1 MCYKIDIAKSFLN
14 DVIIMKI
21 SIFSD
26 CHCGYAFGEERGEDS
41 FIALNEAI
49 ERSLDSDLILIA
61 GDLFD
66 SRIPKQEILART
78 AKILSR
84 AQGKKSQANFIEI
97 RNKEKH
103 EVSPLAFRGVPIVA
117 IHGTHE
123 RRSKQMI
130 NPVQALEHAGL
141 LIHLHCATTLF
152 EVCGKKVAVHG
163 MSGVPE
169 RFAKEVLQQWNP
181 KPVENAVNIIML
193 HQSIEPYIYS
203 PLEPIMLKLED
214 LPEGFDLYVLGH
226 IHWSEQKPF
235 KSGKI
240 LLTGSTCITSAH
252 KIESEQEK
260 MIFSFD
266 GKNVEN
272 IPLMFQR
279 KLYYESFDYETD
291 VARKIEARIK
301 AISEI
306 NHAVKPIIISKIT
319 GTIPK
324 TETAPNFRNVS
335 EKFSGKAI
343 IKIIQNAKPED
354 MEEQSELLQM
364 MREQKLSPEEH
375 GLRLLKNNL
384 EQIKCG
390 LRIEEIFDLLAE
402 GEADLLY
409 NMLSGR
415 QKTLNEGIA

>member
-1 MCYKIDIAKSFLN
+1 
-14 DVIIMKI
+14 MKI

-41 FIALNEAI
+41 FAALNEAMEKSI
-49 ERSLDSDLILIA
+49 DSDLILIA

-66 SRIPKQEILART
+66 SRIPKQEVFART
-78 AKILSR
+78 AKILSEAQNRKSR
-84 AQGKKSQANFIEI
+84 ASLLEI
-97 RNKEKH
+97 RNKEKQ
-103 EVSPLAFRGVPIVA
+103 EVSPLAFRGVPVMA

-123 RRSKQMI
+123 RRSKQMV
-130 NPVQALEHAGL
+130 NPIQALEHAGL
-141 LIHLHCATTLF
+141 LVHLHCATAVF
-152 EVCGKKVAVHG
+152 EIGGKKVAIHG
-163 MSGVPE
+163 MSGVPD
-169 RFAKEVLQQWNP
+169 RFAKEVLLQWNP
-181 KPVENAVNIIML
+181 KPVENAVNILMV

-203 PLEPIMLKLED
+203 PLEPLPKLED

-235 KSGKI
+235 KSGRI

-266 GKNVEN
+266 GNKIEN
-272 IPLMFQR
+272 IPLAFQR
-279 KLYYESFDYETD
+279 KIYFEDFPYENNI
-291 VARKIEARIK
+291 VQKIEARIK

-306 NHAVKPIIISKIT
+306 NHNVKPIIVSKIF

-324 TETAPNFRNVS
+324 TESAPSFGAIS

-343 IKIIQNAKPED
+343 IKIVQNAKAED
-354 MEEQSELLQM
+354 MEEQTEFLKL

-390 LRIEEIFDLLAE
+390 LRAEEVFDLLAD
-402 GEADLLY
+402 GEIDLLY
-409 NMLSGR
+409 NMLLGR
-415 QKTLNEGIA
+415 QKTLATIC

>member
-1 MCYKIDIAKSFLN
+1 
-14 DVIIMKI
+14 MKI

-41 FIALNEAI
+41 FAALEEAI

-66 SRIPKQEILART
+66 SRIPKQEVFART

-84 AQGKKSQANFIEI
+84 AQNRKGNANFIEI

-123 RRSKQMI
+123 RRSRQMV
-130 NPVQALEHAGL
+130 NPVQALEHTGL
-141 LIHLHCATTLF
+141 LVHLHCATALF
-152 EVCGKKVAVHG
+152 DAGGKKVAVHG

-169 RFAKEVLQQWNP
+169 RFAKEVLLQWNP
-181 KPVENAVNIIML
+181 KPAEDAVNILML

-203 PLEPIMLKLED
+203 PLEPPSLKLDD

-235 KSGKI
+235 KSGRI
-240 LLTGSTCITSAH
+240 LLAGSICVTSAH

-266 GKNVEN
+266 GKNIES
-272 IPLMFQR
+272 IPLKFQR
-279 KLYYESFDYETD
+279 KIYYENFSYEKD
-291 VARKIEARIK
+291 VAQKIEESIK
-301 AISEI
+301 KTLERQ
-306 NHAVKPIIISKIT
+306 HAVKPIIISKIT
-319 GTIPK
+319 GKIPK
-324 TETAPNFRNVS
+324 TETAPNFNSIV

-343 IKIIQNAKPED
+343 IKIIQNARPEG
-354 MEEQSELLQM
+354 MEEQSELLQL
-364 MREQKLSPEEH
+364 MREQRLSPEER
-375 GLRLLKNNL
+375 GLRLLKDSL

-390 LRIEEIFDLLAE
+390 LRIEEIFEPLAE
-402 GEADLLY
+402 GNVELLY
-409 NMLSGR
+409 NLLSGR
-415 QKTLNEGIA
+415 QKTLLS